1 MMLRRGCGM
10 GATSS
15 TSVTGKPVFGGTDTA
30 CNREP
35 RSLHCSMSSII
46 VAGAST
52 PSSWLSGTIRVQPC
66 VTSPTC
72 SRPRYENVASC
83 MTDFLLS
90 ERLHEFGDLGRRFQP
105 VSSKR
110 CDDRFARRC
119 GVGIPAR
126 ACDNRG
132 GRRLDKPA
140 TSAAI
145 PKTCDDLVC
154 RNNHERSISGTH
166 GCQYLRTTCRGRNGD
181 ALSNRTARM
190 DLDGV
195 IQALRERTCKRCTRR
210 SLYSNNAWHVTHDSR
225 PCQLREPQICAQ
237 QQCAVACGQDQGIG
251 GCPAELFGDLIRKRL
266 RPLQKPGIVHMAGVH
281 IRRSRLERR
290 ARRVFT

>member
-10 GATSS
+10 GAT
-15 TSVTGKPVFGGTDTA
+15 
-30 CNREP
+30 
-35 RSLHCSMSSII
+35 SSII

-110 CDDRFARRC
+110 CDNRFARRC

-132 GRRLDKPA
+132 GRRLDEPA
-140 TSAAI
+140 PSAAI
-145 PKTCDDLVC
+145 PKTCLLYTHL
-154 RNNHERSISGTH
+154 RAHET
-166 GCQYLRTTCRGRNGD
+166 
-181 ALSNRTARM
+181 
-190 DLDGV
+190 
-195 IQALRERTCKRCTRR
+195 
-210 SLYSNNAWHVTHDSR
+210 
-225 PCQLREPQICAQ
+225 
-237 QQCAVACGQDQGIG
+237 
-251 GCPAELFGDLIRKRL
+251 
-266 RPLQKPGIVHMAGVH
+266 
-281 IRRSRLERR
+281 
-290 ARRVFT
+290 